1 MELIKKYLKHI
12 KLNIRKYPYIVKQY
26 RSIRDLIGLLKKE
39 KLSIYGFLWK
49 GNKFVLDGS
58 FEPTEIKIVSF
69 FLKYIDL
76 VINVGANQG
85 FYTCIS
91 LSKSK
96 KVFAF
101 EPDPLNYK
109 YLIENIKINNWSHNV
124 EAYPMAVSN
133 KNGLLKLY
141 GNSTAASLIPGWG
154 GTSTDSYK
162 LIPSI
167 KLDNLIF
174 DQITNKS
181 ILIIVDIE
189 GAEKSM
195 LEGAQKLLNLRIKP
209 IWLIE
214 ISIDEHQPNGIQINP
229 NLISTFEI
237 FLKNDYKVYT
247 ADKDITEIKVQE
259 IRKIYRQKKNTLK
272 FHNFIFLDKSYP
284 KEVLKKLRSYLSN
297 K

>member
-1 MELIKKYLKHI
+1 MELINKCLKQI

-124 EAYPMAVSN
+124 EAYPLAVSN

-214 ISIDEHQPNGIQINP
+214 ISIDEHQPKDTRINP
-229 NLISTFEI
+229 DLIKTFRT
-237 FLKNDYKVYT
+237 FLNNNYKAYS
-247 ADKDITEIKVQE
+247 ADKNITEIKIDQ
-259 IRKIYRQKKNTLK
+259 IQKIVTKQKNSLK
-272 FHNFIFLDKSYP
+272 FHNFLFLDESYP
-284 KEVLKKLRSYLSN
+284 KEVLEKLRNSLISH
-297 K
+297 